1 MPSAD
6 SYERM
11 LSGSRP
17 APLSPF
23 KKPSVSTYTNT
34 AAPRPASTSTRPVAN
49 TPSPSSYVTPY
60 RATPIYNSGG
70 GGGGGGYSA
79 ASYAAPPPPPPPPNK
94 DEWIASDAGYKA
106 QRDAL
111 AKALADY
118 QTNYEAEIGQ
128 YDVDYKKGI
137 RNLGWDAT
145 EFDDPM
151 TEENE
156 GVGVWN
162 LTDMTRSSGRSYQ
175 NQLNDFASRNLL
187 QSTLY
192 AQAVADLM
200 RSLDEQLGNVNTARS
215 NFRNDKS
222 RALTAYKT
230 DNESQGNLAY
240 ADAASRYAALF
251 GV

>member
-1 MPSAD
+1 MPTAD
-6 SYERM
+6 SYAR
-11 LSGSRP
+11 LAGAPAARPSTTFSGIGSQG
-17 APLSPF
+17 ANTY
-23 KKPSVSTYTNT
+23 VSS
-34 AAPRPASTSTRPVAN
+34 PASTGSRAPVSN
-49 TPSPSSYVTPY
+49 TPSYTTPQGPSYSIGGGDYGSYGGSSY
-60 RATPIYNSGG
+60 AI
-70 GGGGGGYSA
+70 A
-79 ASYAAPPPPPPPPNK
+79 APPPPPNK

-111 AKALADY
+111 IKALADY
-118 QTNYEAEIGQ
+118 QTNYDAEIKQ
-128 YDVDYKKGI
+128 YDVGYEKGI
-137 RNLGWDAT
+137 KQLGWDYT
-145 EFDDPM
+145 KLDDPM

-156 GVGVWN
+156 GVGAWN
-162 LTDMTRSSGRSYQ
+162 TTDMTRSSGRSYQ

-200 RSLDEQLGNVNTARS
+200 RSLDEQLGNINMERS

-230 DNESQGNLAY
+230 DNESQKNLAY
-240 ADAASRYAALF
+240 ADAASRYSALF

>member
-1 MPSAD
+1 MPTAD
-6 SYERM
+6 SYERRAGY
-11 LSGSRP
+11 S
-17 APLSPF
+17 
-23 KKPSVSTYTNT
+23 
-34 AAPRPASTSTRPVAN
+34 APRPKTTFSGIGSSGKNAYASYPASTSTKPVSN
-49 TPSPSSYVTPY
+49 TPSPRSYTTPY
-60 RATPIYNSGG
+60 RATPISYSGG
-70 GGGGGGYSA
+70 GGGGSYGSFA
-79 ASYAAPPPPPPPPNK
+79 APAPPPPPSK
-94 DEWIASDAGYKA
+94 EDWIASDAGYKA

-118 QTNYEAEIGQ
+118 QANYDAEIKQ
-128 YDVDYKKGI
+128 YDVDYEKGI
-137 RNLGWDAT
+137 RNLGWDFT
-145 EFDDPM
+145 KLDDPM
-151 TEENE
+151 TTENE
-156 GVGVWN
+156 GVGTWN

-222 RALTAYKT
+222 RALTAYRT

>member
-1 MPSAD
+1 MPTAD
-6 SYERM
+6 SIAR
-11 LSGSRP
+11 LKGAP
-17 APLSPF
+17 AP
-23 KKPSVSTYTNT
+23 KPNTTFSGIGSQGKNTYVSS
-34 AAPRPASTSTRPVAN
+34 PASTGATRPVDN
-49 TPSPSSYVTPY
+49 TPSYTTPQGPSYSIGGGDYG
-60 RATPIYNSGG
+60 SGG
-70 GGGGGGYSA
+70 IGGYA
-79 ASYAAPPPPPPPPNK
+79 AVAPPPPPNK
-94 DEWIASDAGYKA
+94 DQWIADDAGYKA

-118 QTNYEAEIGQ
+118 QTNYTAELGQ

-145 EFDDPM
+145 AFDDPM
-151 TEENE
+151 TPENE
-156 GVGVWN
+156 GVGTWN
-162 LTDMTRSSGRSYQ
+162 TTDMTRSSGRSYQ

-200 RSLDEQLGNVNTARS
+200 RSLDDQLGNINTARS
-215 NFRNDKS
+215 NFTNDKS

-230 DNESQGNLAY
+230 DNESQKNLAY